1 MSATLPPRWEAES
14 SRMKLLFHC
23 AGGSNGNAFPVSSSS
38 SSCADLSSP
47 ESPRS
52 QSCLAIGQ
60 IESPD
65 DCEIVEL
72 TLTTAMRENNQM
84 TGDMISEWVTQDES
98 MTGKIQFN
106 EFSES
111 LENSVSIYLE
121 ANQYC
126 TESWNSFDSSNRTD
140 IHDFA
145 STTSSSIPGTDATES
160 PAAGDEDDEEALFLS
175 ISSDVVL
182 GTGMDLMNQLALGST
197 EGWLSIDEAVPDL
210 RSEEPTELCI
220 SEGQRERIQAPS
232 NTTYLKFSNFAS
244 FEFSQPVRASTSLG
258 RTTSPNATESTVFE
272 QEKVSKFDLKNGKA
286 KVESTH
292 SPTQAISPNKRT
304 TPIGMRARSRK
315 DRMMTSDQTKTH
327 LSQPTGGKNS
337 KVKNSRTTPMDA
349 FARPKRRSDTVSG
362 KLAVVTGQEFCLDSA
377 AQTELTEKHGA
388 NEELKHPEGATVGE
402 SRENP
407 QKVSS
412 KLGPGSRNYGR
423 SLKAER
429 ESSLFPSAP
438 KGPPGHGSAGPKQ
451 NRPDVCTS
459 VKEENA
465 STPARKP
472 SASLGVP
479 KPSPSSL
486 AVIDL
491 TAAKPSANQ
500 HTAALR
506 SDSQLPHTLLSK
518 LPVKGLASGSELTSV
533 TVKGSGGAPT
543 GLKINERWSKSSLP
557 GSSPSGNTSST
568 STSVRSD
575 TAKPPAMRNRTQSLQ
590 ARTMTSGL
598 KSPSV
603 NNHNVIKQS
612 SVHPAKV
619 SSSTTPKSLP
629 LQRSGSARLSRLNN
643 TVDKNKSRDIKGRS
657 TTSNALV
664 PPAAGGN
671 HQSPVLDQVVTD
683 VATPATNSDN
693 RARCL
698 RQKAKT
704 SLRSSPERGLCL
716 QNISNLGTPS
726 LTDQNIMA
734 KPTWSKAEA
743 EKKNQA
749 VSQLKRLL
757 VQGNK
762 RVEALATVIQ
772 HLFTEHEEALKQKK
786 ELSLQ
791 LINLREELVAS
802 SRCCERLHKEKEEVQ
817 VSLEETLRRLQE
829 QHKEELVQLE
839 NRLRDFYQAEWD
851 KVHETY
857 QEEADKC
864 RAIMEKQVDILRSQ
878 HIDEIQSQM
887 EAHSQR
893 TEGLQQQHKTSL
905 QELNVIHQKELENL
919 HKSHMETEASL
930 SEQLAELSAERKS
943 LLERLREEEE
953 QKRMLADRNLKDSH
967 TMYLEQ
973 ELESLKV
980 VLDMKNNQLH
990 QKEKRLQE
998 MDRLVETNVK
1008 LEECLKKVQQ
1018 ENEDYKA
1025 RMDKHAALSKQLS
1038 SEQAKLQQTLQME
1051 SKVNKRLSME
1061 NEELLWKL
1069 HNGDLL
1075 ASPRRLSP
1083 TSPFASPR
1091 NSASFPTTAP
1101 VSPR

>member
-337 KVKNSRTTPMDA
+337 K
-349 FARPKRRSDTVSG
+349 
-362 KLAVVTGQEFCLDSA
+362 
-377 AQTELTEKHGA
+377 
-388 NEELKHPEGATVGE
+388 
-402 SRENP
+402 
-407 QKVSS
+407 KVSS